1 MKIFKRTAREH
12 MSLERFLFLQK
23 FLADYIFYS
32 NRAKYKGKK
41 YFSSSSR
48 NSKNV
53 IFSRKFCRKTTVNV
67 PSKIKFWIEK
77 NAQLEKELWTLNR
90 NPKIKVLIFE
100 IKNINKIK

>member
-1 MKIFKRTAREH
+1 
-12 MSLERFLFLQK
+12 
-23 FLADYIFYS
+23 
-32 NRAKYKGKK
+32 
-41 YFSSSSR
+41 
-48 NSKNV
+48 V

-90 NPKIKVLIFE
+90 NPKIKALIFE